1 VATEDIKRLTALE
14 EQWLK
19 RQHEII
25 QQSGS
30 LREQA
35 GVHAA
40 WQDIFHQY
48 ALLGGCDLEA
58 LKRAIYLCWTERS
71 QDPLLSGVKDLDPG
85 VVREVLAIA
94 DELARANGLDAEL
107 RWMLPYYYLVEPS
120 YLDRFDDL
128 DDLKRISKQDLLLY
142 RQECLKGSFGNC
154 GHMGR
159 YWKAKQAI
167 LRKWP

>member
-1 VATEDIKRLTALE
+1 VAIEDIKRLTALE
-14 EQWLK
+14 EQWLR
-19 RQHEII
+19 RQHKTI

-30 LREQA
+30 LRGLT

-40 WQDIFHQY
+40 WQDIFCQY
-48 ALLGGCDLEA
+48 ALLGGHDLEA

-71 QDPLLSGVKDLDPG
+71 QDPLLSGVKDLDQG
-85 VVREVLAIA
+85 VVREVLIIA
-94 DELARANGLDAEL
+94 DELARADGPDAEL

-128 DDLKRISKQDLLLY
+128 DDLKRISKQDPLLY
-142 RQECLKGSFGNC
+142 RRECLKGPFENR
-154 GHMGR
+154 GHMGQ